1 MTDSESE
8 RTSGSRRSRQ
18 ADVAREAGVSQSTV
32 SMVLTGAGD
41 LGRISPETQRR
52 VLEAA
57 RQLDY
62 IPAAQ
67 SVRVGWPVTRQV
79 ATRQA
84 TARQAA
90 SRQAGSR
97 QAAARQLASPL
108 LLGVHTFEP
117 IFPTSA
123 RDYYFEFL
131 RGIEVQAGAEGHN
144 LVLFTAAQDEDGV
157 RRIYQDNLNRLGQ
170 ATGSLLLGYHPHRD
184 DLAHLAADGYPF
196 AYIGH
201 REVSGA
207 EISYVGGDYRSGT
220 GRIVDELVAM
230 GHRTFAYLGDALRDE
245 PQVDR
250 WDGFSSALGR
260 FGLPVPEPAYDRPDE
275 LTAQWLDGVLDAGAT
290 VVMVESVGLLRVLT
304 AMAGL
309 RGLSIPDDLSV
320 VLLVDDP
327 GGEVGGREWASL
339 QVPRN
344 AMGRRAVRLLTS
356 LITDPQGDYERQILL
371 PCTHTLEGSV
381 SPPRG

>member
-1 MTDSESE
+1 MTDSERE
-8 RTSGSRRSRQ
+8 RTGGGRRSRQ

-62 IPAAQ
+62 VPATQ
-67 SVRVGWPVTRQV
+67 SVRVTGWPIARH
-79 ATRQA
+79 ATARQA
-84 TARQAA
+84 TARQAT
-90 SRQAGSR
+90 
-97 QAAARQLASPL
+97 ARQLSSPL

-131 RGIEVQAGAEGHN
+131 RGIEEQSGVESCN
-144 LVLFTAAQDEDGV
+144 LVLFTAAPDEDGV
-157 RRIYQDNLNRLGQ
+157 RRIYHGDTNSLSQ

-184 DLAHLAADGYPF
+184 DLARLAHDDYPF
-196 AYIGH
+196 VYIGH
-201 REVSGA
+201 REVPGA

-230 GHRTFAYLGDALRDE
+230 GHRTFAYLGDSVRDE

-260 FGLPVPEPAYDRPDE
+260 FGLPVPEPAYERPDE
-275 LTAQWLDGVLDAGAT
+275 LTAQWLDDVLDAGAT

-304 AMAGL
+304 AMASL
-309 RGLSIPDDLSV
+309 RGLSVPADLSV

-327 GGEVGGREWASL
+327 GGDIGGRSWASL

-344 AMGRRAVRLLTS
+344 AMGRRAVRLLTL
-356 LITDPQGDYERQILL
+356 LITDPDGDYERQILL
-371 PCTHTLEGSV
+371 PCEHTLEGTV
-381 SPPRG
+381 APPRAAAAGGGG

>member
-1 MTDSESE
+1 MTNSE
-8 RTSGSRRSRQ
+8 RTGGGRRSRQ
-18 ADVAREAGVSQSTV
+18 SDVAREAGVSQSTV

-41 LGRISPETQRR
+41 LARISPETQRR

-62 IPAAQ
+62 APSAVGA
-67 SVRVGWPVTRQV
+67 RLTGWPPS
-79 ATRQA
+79 RQA
-84 TARQAA
+84 TSRQSASRQAA
-90 SRQAGSR
+90 SR
-97 QAAARQLASPL
+97 LLSPL

-131 RGIEVQAGAEGHN
+131 RGIEEQSGVEGSN
-144 LVLFTAAQDEDGV
+144 LVLFTAGQDEDGV
-157 RRIYQDNLNRLGQ
+157 RRIYAGGANSLRQ

-184 DLAHLAADGYPF
+184 DLARLAADGYPF
-196 AYIGH
+196 VYIGH
-201 REVSGA
+201 REVPGT

-230 GHRTFAYLGDALRDE
+230 GHRTFAYLGDPARDE

-260 FGLPVPEPAYDRPDE
+260 FGLPVPDPAYDRPDE
-275 LTAQWLDGVLDAGAT
+275 LTAQWLDDVLEAGAT
-290 VVMVESVGLLRVLT
+290 VVVVESVGLLRVLT
-304 AMAGL
+304 AMASL
-309 RGLSIPDDLSV
+309 RGLSIPADLSV

-327 GGEVGGREWASL
+327 GGDIGGRDWASL

-356 LITDPQGDYERQILL
+356 LITDPGGDYERQILL
-371 PCTHTLEGSV
+371 PCEHQLEGTV
-381 SPPRG
+381 APPRAARA

>member
-1 MTDSESE
+1 MTNSEGTE
-8 RTSGSRRSRQ
+8 VTRRSRQ

-32 SMVLTGAGD
+32 SMVLGGAAEHA
-41 LGRISPETQRR
+41 RISPETQRR
-52 VLEAA
+52 VVEAA
-57 RQLDY
+57 RRLNYVAPLQPRSLGWLQGR
-62 IPAAQ
+62 PVAA
-67 SVRVGWPVTRQV
+67 
-79 ATRQA
+79 
-84 TARQAA
+84 
-90 SRQAGSR
+90 
-97 QAAARQLASPL
+97 PL

-131 RGIEVQAGAEGHN
+131 RGIEEQSGVEGCN
-144 LVLFTAAQDEDGV
+144 LVLFTAAPDEDGV
-157 RRIYQDNLNRLGQ
+157 RRIYHGSTNSLRQ

-184 DLAHLAADGYPF
+184 DLARLAQDGYPF
-196 AYIGH
+196 VYIGH
-201 REVSGA
+201 REVPGT

-230 GHRTFAYLGDALRDE
+230 GHRTFAYLGDPARDE

-275 LTAQWLDGVLDAGAT
+275 LTAQWLDGVVDAGAT
-290 VVMVESVGLLRVLT
+290 VVVVESVGLLRVLT

-327 GGEVGGREWASL
+327 GGEIGGRSWASL

-356 LITDPQGDYERQILL
+356 LITDPGGDYERQILL
-371 PCTHTLEGSV
+371 PCAQTLEGTV
-381 SPPRG
+381 APPRPASVVSQ